1 MNIKSLIINLAG
13 ILLVCFLPA
22 ISGLLNFPFYLFEP
36 MRVIIIVSIVHSS
49 KKNSYLL
56 AVLLPLISFVFS
68 NHPSIAKTFILSG
81 DLLLNIFL
89 FFFFKKS
96 YNIFLSMAF
105 SITLSKLAYYM
116 AKYLLIEF
124 SLLEGELVS
133 TPIYI
138 QLLIIILLS
147 SYAYL
152 VGKLTTKR

>member
-1 MNIKSLIINLAG
+1 
-13 ILLVCFLPA
+13 
-22 ISGLLNFPFYLFEP
+22 
-36 MRVIIIVSIVHSS
+36 
-49 KKNSYLL
+49 
-56 AVLLPLISFVFS
+56 
-68 NHPSIAKTFILSG
+68 
-81 DLLLNIFL
+81 
-89 FFFFKKS
+89 
-96 YNIFLSMAF
+96 MAF